1 MIKKKVAVFGG
12 NECVKEKEAYYFG
25 MAYTMGALL
34 AKSGFTVVTGMG
46 PGLMD
51 QALKG
56 AMEAGGETFGVGVDV
71 PGRAHSKYVTD
82 SVMMGDLNS
91 RQEKLLEVSD
101 AYIALPGGVGTL
113 YEISNILVFKNIKRM
128 PEDKP
133 LILVDG
139 YYRAFSA
146 FIEEMITEGFFRKEG
161 GSFYKLVGTPEEA
174 LGLIES
180 SLKNSRS

>member
-1 MIKKKVAVFGG
+1 MDKTIAVFGG

-25 MAYTMGALL
+25 LAYTMGALL
-34 AKSGFTVVTGMG
+34 AKSGFTVATGMG

-56 AMEAGGETFGVGVDV
+56 AMEAGGKTFGVGVEV

-91 RQEKLLEVSD
+91 RQAKLIEVSD

-113 YEISNILVFKNIKRM
+113 YEISNILVFKNIKRL
-128 PEDKP
+128 PEEKP

-139 YYRAFSA
+139 YYRALSGFL
-146 FIEEMITEGFFRKEG
+146 EQMMTEGFLRKEAKA
-161 GSFYKLVGTPEEA
+161 FYKIVETPEEA
-174 LGLIES
+174 LDIM
-180 SLKNSRS
+180 LKNFGS